1 MILCLRPSRHENG
14 ENALGVSRRIPR
26 TVAERTRDE
35 AAYNEKQRER
45 ERERDGGC
53 RRNWRENERRKRRRK
68 RERERER
75 ESGILGRNGRVRRN
89 IPSKTFHSPRE

>member
-45 ERERDGGC
+45 EKETGVVDGIGGRMREEKEG
-53 RRNWRENERRKRRRK
+53 
-68 RERERER
+68 ERERER
-75 ESGILGRNGRVRRN
+75 AR
-89 IPSKTFHSPRE
+89 KWTPRT